1 MFFVQCERGDLSG
14 QNNKELNIYFLSL
27 QRFSG
32 NFFVL
37 VYFHQFLNIGFGH
50 SKLSLVKKLYKN
62 TVHYLPS
69 TKRQKDKVREA
80 ETESQI
86 NAIILYLLDL

>member
-37 VYFHQFLNIGFGH
+37 VYFHQFLNIGFSH
-50 SKLSLVKKLYKN
+50 S
-62 TVHYLPS
+62 
-69 TKRQKDKVREA
+69 
-80 ETESQI
+80 
-86 NAIILYLLDL
+86 